1 MPSHAATN
9 PAIQQMYINSHFCY
23 AYKFGVITNGLG
35 IIRHISFYNKD
46 FLDSHPEVII
56 QKKDKSPD
64 EDKSLADAKALIPTF
79 APSSTFYTLLI
90 TFYISSVANV
100 SSRMYNSNI
109 IIIQGGFAMVSNKI
123 KALLNMKGKK
133 YKELAQLF
141 GISEQAMRN
150 KFARGSFSADELIQ
164 IADFVNCQL
173 AFNIDNEQ
181 KVILT
186 TADLRNSTAINSEE

>member
-1 MPSHAATN
+1 
-9 PAIQQMYINSHFCY
+9 
-23 AYKFGVITNGLG
+23 
-35 IIRHISFYNKD
+35 
-46 FLDSHPEVII
+46 
-56 QKKDKSPD
+56 
-64 EDKSLADAKALIPTF
+64 
-79 APSSTFYTLLI
+79 
-90 TFYISSVANV
+90 
-100 SSRMYNSNI
+100 
-109 IIIQGGFAMVSNKI
+109 MVSDKI